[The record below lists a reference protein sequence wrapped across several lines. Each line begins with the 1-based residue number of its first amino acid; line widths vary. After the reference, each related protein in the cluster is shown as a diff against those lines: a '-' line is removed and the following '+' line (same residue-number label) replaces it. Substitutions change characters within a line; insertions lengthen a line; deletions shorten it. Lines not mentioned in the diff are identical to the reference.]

1 MRLHVESTTASHP
14 RASSPRERG
23 GAVGVDRDALPQLD
37 GRLAVRD
44 ADEGE
49 PHEAKWV
56 SGRTATTSSEADDE
70 QHREAAATEAD
81 LAPQNQPGRG
91 QRPDRRA

>member
-1 MRLHVESTTASHP
+1 MRLHVESTTASQP
-14 RASSPRERG
+14 ERELAGERG
-23 GAVGVDRDALPQLD
+23 GAVGVDGDALPQLD

-56 SGRTATTSSEADDE
+56 SGRTADDEQEADDE
-70 QHREAAATEAD
+70 QHREAAAAETD
-81 LAPQNQPGRG
+81 LAPQDQPGR
-91 QRPDRRA
+91 RHAPRSRA